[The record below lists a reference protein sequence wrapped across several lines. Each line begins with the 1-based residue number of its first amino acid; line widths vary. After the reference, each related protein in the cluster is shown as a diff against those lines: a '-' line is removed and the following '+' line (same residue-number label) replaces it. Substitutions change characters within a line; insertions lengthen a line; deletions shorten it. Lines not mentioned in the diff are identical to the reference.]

1 MGLAPIYYIIMTNFT
16 QEQRSKGGRTTSI
29 FKSMASSLK
38 RRKTCNTKCFYFEE
52 CPLMSMSLSSPDKK
66 CLMKAFPE
74 AVRKR
79 FQDVFLS
86 GEDGMILDLKKAI
99 YQYGLTQTDP
109 RGKKEYIELMLK
121 LHKAVYGDKS
131 QIISDKEPLQINI
144 SQLQTS
150 VSDRVEKVVPD
161 GTIPPLIEKLS
172 EKLESKRSIAY
183 KEAIMEECREVADV
197 ELDPE
202 TLFDSPMLDKIVEGK
217 CS

>member
-1 MGLAPIYYIIMTNFT
+1 
-16 QEQRSKGGRTTSI
+16 
-29 FKSMASSLK
+29 
-38 RRKTCNTKCFYFEE
+38 
-52 CPLMSMSLSSPDKK
+52 
-66 CLMKAFPE
+66 MKAFPE

-99 YQYGLTQTDP
+99 YQYGLTQTDA

-150 VSDRVEKVVPD
+150 APIEKVIPD
-161 GTIPPLIEKLS
+161 GTVQPIV

-183 KEAIMEECREVADV
+183 KEAIMEECKEVADV
-197 ELDPE
+197 ETDPD
-202 TLFDSPMLDKIVEGK
+202 TLFDSPYLDDIIRRE
-217 CS
+217 

>member
-1 MGLAPIYYIIMTNFT
+1 MTNFT

-144 SQLQTS
+144 SQLQTTAPM
-150 VSDRVEKVVPD
+150 EKVIPD
-161 GTIPPLIEKLS
+161 GTVKPLV
-172 EKLESKRSIAY
+172 EKLESKRSIEW
-183 KEAIMEECREVADV
+183 KEAVMKECKEVADV
-197 ELDPE
+197 EEDPE
-202 TLFDSPMLDKIVEGK
+202 TLFNSPLLDDIVRSEK
-217 CS
+217 

>member
-1 MGLAPIYYIIMTNFT
+1 MTNFT

-144 SQLQTS
+144 SQLQTTAPM
-150 VSDRVEKVVPD
+150 EKVIPD
-161 GTIPPLIEKLS
+161 GTVKPLV
-172 EKLESKRSIAY
+172 EKLESKRSIEW
-183 KEAIMEECREVADV
+183 KEAVMKECEEVIKV
-197 ELDPE
+197 EEDPE
-202 TLFDSPMLDKIVEGK
+202 TLFDSPMLDKIVEGNNAE
-217 CS
+217 SD

>member
-1 MGLAPIYYIIMTNFT
+1 
-16 QEQRSKGGRTTSI
+16 
-29 FKSMASSLK
+29 
-38 RRKTCNTKCFYFEE
+38 
-52 CPLMSMSLSSPDKK
+52 
-66 CLMKAFPE
+66 MKAFPE

-99 YQYGLTQTDP
+99 YQYGLTQTDA

-202 TLFDSPMLDKIVEGK
+202 TLFDSPMLDKIVGSEK
-217 CS
+217 